1 MLLDKKK
8 YKDQCDQCGNFAVL
22 KSFNGK
28 CLCENCIKS
37 ASENNNIKIRQC
49 SNTKLVQEKQKKE
62 EIDNVVKH

>member
-28 CLCENCIKS
+28 CLCENCIKN
-37 ASENNNIKIRQC
+37 ASKENNLKN
-49 SNTKLVQEKQKKE
+49 SNTKPVQERQISIYDMWRKQ
-62 EIDNVVKH
+62 

>member
-28 CLCENCIKS
+28 CLCENCIKKVHK
-37 ASENNNIKIRQC
+37 ENNLKNSQY
-49 SNTKLVQEKQKKE
+49 SNTKPVQERQISIYDMWRKQ
-62 EIDNVVKH
+62 